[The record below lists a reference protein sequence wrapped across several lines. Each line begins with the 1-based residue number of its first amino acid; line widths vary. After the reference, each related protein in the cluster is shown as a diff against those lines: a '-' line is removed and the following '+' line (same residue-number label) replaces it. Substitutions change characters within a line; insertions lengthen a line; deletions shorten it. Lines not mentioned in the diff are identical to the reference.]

1 MNLMSLQC
9 HLQVDI
15 YSSQEFRM
23 YLLTLTKKKKM
34 HELVTATH
42 ATNHHC
48 HIDSSKTNIKFEFNI
63 YPYVNLNPPS
73 QF

>member
-9 HLQVDI
+9 QLQVDI

-23 YLLTLTKKKKM
+23 YLLTLTKKKM
-34 HELVTATH
+34 PELVTATH